1 MDLMKA
7 GLLGGAA
14 LLLGGAVLLQ
24 DRSNRRKAE
33 RLLKKRPALGAEAF
47 GRQHFG
53 ETEGRAALAAKVRE
67 ALARHVPFS
76 LDGLAPDDAFT
87 EGLRMDQIDSM
98 SNAEFI
104 IDVKK
109 TLGIKVAD
117 SEMAHISTFRQ
128 FLDYVETR
136 VALKNERAG

>member
-1 MDLMKA
+1 MDLVKA
-7 GLLGGAA
+7 GLLGAI
-14 LLLGGAVLLQ
+14 AVLLGSAVLLH

-33 RLLKKRPALGAEAF
+33 RLLKKRPPLDPEAF

-53 ETEGRAALAAKVRE
+53 ESERRAALATKLRE

-76 LDGLAPDDAFT
+76 LDGLAPDDAFN

-104 IDVKK
+104 IDVEK

-117 SEMAHISTFRQ
+117 SDVAHISTFRQ
-128 FLDYVETR
+128 LLDYVETR